1 MITSLQKAIRSVR
14 ATLAAML
21 LPVPQDMKKAL
32 QPVPIPV
39 EQTRNRQLSGKQH
52 RHQRGYRF

>member
-21 LPVPQDMKKAL
+21 FPVPQDMQKAL

-39 EQTRNRQLSGKQH
+39 EQTRNRQPSGKQH
-52 RHQRGYRF
+52 RHQRGYHF